1 MYQQSNVWKQPDF
14 NPFTYSSMLS
24 DGFQAFDFLSVHS
37 PNVRRQL
44 PGMLISCCDDTGARQ
59 ERDLLY
65 ELGRLGG
72 LGLFDVN
79 TYRWSLLSLPLPLT
93 SSFPISNTPQTTT
106 NPT

>member
-1 MYQQSNVWKQPDF
+1 
-14 NPFTYSSMLS
+14 MLS

-79 TYRWSLLSLPLPLT
+79 TYRTSRPLPA
-93 SSFPISNTPQTTT
+93 FPSASLIYCQTTT

>member
-1 MYQQSNVWKQPDF
+1 MTGQQTNRWEQPDF

-79 TYRWSLLSLPLPLT
+79 TYRTPPPLLPVPPLR
-93 SSFPISNTPQTTT
+93 SRR
-106 NPT
+106 